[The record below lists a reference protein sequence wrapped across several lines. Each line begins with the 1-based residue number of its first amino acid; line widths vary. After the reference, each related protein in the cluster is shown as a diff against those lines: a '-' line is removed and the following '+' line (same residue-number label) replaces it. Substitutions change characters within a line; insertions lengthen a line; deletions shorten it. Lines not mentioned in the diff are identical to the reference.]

1 MYDEASKADHSI
13 FEADHSRKIEKPLHA
28 TNKWEMTER
37 EKKTPEKKKIKKKA
51 TNLAEGIL
59 TYYFASLVLVTLKL
73 RKF

>member
-1 MYDEASKADHSI
+1 MGDDRE
-13 FEADHSRKIEKPLHA
+13 
-28 TNKWEMTER
+28 

-59 TYYFASLVLVTLKL
+59 TYYFASLVLVTMKL